1 MNAKAEG
8 PDNVTGGG
16 FLPLEP
22 EWGYKGRTFNLGQST
37 TSAIFARIAALYG
50 KMVLR
55 RTHFPIRSQTKKRSC
70 ISRQTGTM
78 QLRYAKRP
86 NRDVSPSE
94 HLCAIRIIL
103 HQDERK
109 KQMS

>member
-55 RTHFPIRSQTKKRSC
+55 RTHFPTRSQTKNGAASPVKQEQCNSAMRIARIGTYPLPSTYARLELFFIKMRGRS
-70 ISRQTGTM
+70 R
-78 QLRYAKRP
+78 
-86 NRDVSPSE
+86 
-94 HLCAIRIIL
+94 
-103 HQDERK
+103 
-109 KQMS
+109 